1 MKINLTLFV
10 SMLSICAVTF
20 SFCNHSSANNS
31 ASSDII
37 AEGDSVPTID
47 SATFDIYIGLYK
59 FMNNYYSVGKFPEN
73 TRVHT
78 KTGDKY
84 RPLDKQ
90 FYGQYFL
97 VKDNKVLNRPF
108 FYRTDL
114 TTTIA
119 GGYQAAETGNIII
132 GIAEDNVILI
142 QNYDNYGSN
151 ATTDTLTFNLGGSG
165 DFGKFVPR
173 ADGKYNLSV
182 NNAIYE
188 WTQ

>member
-1 MKINLTLFV
+1 MKTKFITL
-10 SMLSICAVTF
+10 LSALMPCVLAF
-20 SFCNHSSANNS
+20 SFCNSSNAN
-31 ASSDII
+31 SSGPSVVAIENDT
-37 AEGDSVPTID
+37 ALTVDS
-47 SATFDIYIGLYK
+47 SSFDIYVGLYK
-59 FMNNYYSVGKFPEN
+59 FMNYYYSVGKFPEN

-84 RPLDKQ
+84 CPLDKQ
-90 FYGQYFL
+90 FYGRYFL
-97 VKDNKVLNRPF
+97 VKDNKVINRPF
-108 FYRTDL
+108 FCRTDL
-114 TTTIA
+114 TTSGA

-151 ATTDTLTFNLGGSG
+151 AATDTLTFNLGGTG
-165 DFGKFVPR
+165 DYGKFVPR

-188 WTQ
+188 WTE